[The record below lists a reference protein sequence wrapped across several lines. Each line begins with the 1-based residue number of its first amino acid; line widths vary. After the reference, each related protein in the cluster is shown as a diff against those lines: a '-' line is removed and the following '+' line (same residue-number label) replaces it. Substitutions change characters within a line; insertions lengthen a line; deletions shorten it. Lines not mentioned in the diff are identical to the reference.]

1 MTSIWA
7 EVVVMAAAVQVWAE
21 GMAQG
26 QVGEVPA
33 GAMGMVLAGILAR
46 VVPRAG
52 AGIAAAGV

>member
-1 MTSIWA
+1 
-7 EVVVMAAAVQVWAE
+7 MAAAVQVWAE